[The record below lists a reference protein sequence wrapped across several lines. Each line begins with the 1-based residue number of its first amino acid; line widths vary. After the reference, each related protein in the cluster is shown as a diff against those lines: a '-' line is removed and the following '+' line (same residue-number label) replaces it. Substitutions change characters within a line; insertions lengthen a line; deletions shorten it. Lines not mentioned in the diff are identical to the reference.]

1 MNALCYECS
10 LILLHDGI
18 DPKLL
23 HFFVERGAIDSQLIG
38 GRVAIPIVL
47 PQHIQ
52 DDCSLR
58 SLQSLAKRLYSG
70 RVL

>member
-1 MNALCYECS
+1 MNALCYECP
-10 LILLHDGI
+10 LIQLDNGI

-38 GRVAIPIVL
+38 SRIAIPIVL

-52 DDCSLR
+52 EDCSLR
-58 SLQSLAKRLYSG
+58 PL
-70 RVL
+70 